1 MAEVTILF
9 DTQQSPAHQMENVL
23 STVLVTFLVKALSSH
38 VRVEATVCLISMGT
52 ATIMIILEGTQPFH
66 ARRTVPAVSPV
77 VADIHPTTANA
88 TALASPAPQRV
99 GTVV

>member
-9 DTQQSPAHQMENVL
+9 DTQQSPAHQMDYVL
-23 STVLVTFLVKALSSH
+23 STVLVVLLVNTLNSH
-38 VRVEATVCLISMGT
+38 VRVEVTVCSISMGRT
-52 ATIMIILEGTQPFH
+52 ATSIILEDPPPFH
-66 ARRTVPAVSPV
+66 AKRTVPAVSTV
-77 VADIHPTTANA
+77 VVEIHPTTANA